1 MKRITRPLFAWLV
14 TLFVVSACNAQATG
28 APPTLAPS
36 PIVDP
41 ALTLEADLLPAT
53 DAEVPRVSIEE
64 ARAALESGAA
74 VLIDVRSP
82 EAFASRHIAGSISVP
97 LGQIE
102 MDLASVPLEKEQWII
117 TYCA

>member
-1 MKRITRPLFAWLV
+1 MKRPGRILFVWLV
-14 TLFVVSACNAQATG
+14 ALFLVSACNAQATG
-28 APPTLAPS
+28 APPTLAPTTL
-36 PIVDP
+36 VEP
-41 ALTLEADLLPAT
+41 AVTLESDLLPAT
-53 DAEVPRVSIEE
+53 DADVPRVSIEE

-74 VLIDVRSP
+74 VLVDVRSP
-82 EAFASRHIAGSISVP
+82 EAFASRHITGSISVP